1 MLKRFMIWL
10 LHRLQKV
17 LSIFSG
23 RRNGTRPTV
32 STQQETDRALSVRQT
47 EPLSLSHFALP
58 DPADAPSFSTGY
70 EPDVSPQPGPDS
82 VMHEIPL
89 VFQNTPIEPAVS
101 AEVSLLL
108 MTADYSSVE
117 IQDASQLPE
126 IHDLLP
132 ATEPEEPAE
141 WPPVELLPAEF
152 SPAELSVE
160 TEPPLEKAEPPIEI
174 NEPVAADSPQPA
186 KLPEQAILFSFE
198 ITESEVP
205 DCEAAQP
212 NRAET
217 VSQPA
222 ASSDEMAYQAAEI
235 KPQSSGSALSI
246 ADSSSLLAEPPAELS
261 LPEGPLRADPS
272 AVDPMESEV
281 KPPAQISI
289 VIEETYEEPVTPAD
303 LAPAI
308 EEPPAEPLLTAKQPT
323 EQPVKKGVVKLL
335 FIAKPGNFHGYIAPD
350 DGSKDILFHQKYINA
365 DIFEHL
371 ERGTP
376 VTATVKC
383 MEGKA
388 YATRVSLLSPPST
401 D

>member
-1 MLKRFMIWL
+1 MLKRFMTWL

-23 RRNGTRPTV
+23 RRSGIRPSV
-32 STQQETDRALSVRQT
+32 STQKETDRSSAVRPT
-47 EPLSLSHFALP
+47 EPLSLNHFALP
-58 DPADAPSFSTGY
+58 NPADAASSTGY
-70 EPDVSPQPGPDS
+70 EPDVLPQPGPDS

-89 VFQNTPIEPAVS
+89 VFQNMPIETAVS

-132 ATEPEEPAE
+132 AMEPEEPVE
-141 WPPVELLPAEF
+141 WP
-152 SPAELSVE
+152 VE
-160 TEPPLEKAEPPIEI
+160 TEPLLEKAEPPVEK
-174 NEPVAADSPQPA
+174 NELVAASAPQPA
-186 KLPEQAILFSFE
+186 KLPEQAILFSFD

-205 DCEAAQP
+205 ACEAIAPP

-217 VSQPA
+217 VPKPA
-222 ASSDEMAYQAAEI
+222 AQPDEMAYQSAKIREL
-235 KPQSSGSALSI
+235 SSGLALSV
-246 ADSSSLLAEPPAELS
+246 ADSSPLLAEPPAELS
-261 LPEGPLRADPS
+261 LPEDPMRADPS
-272 AVDPMESEV
+272 AADPMENEI
-281 KPPAQISI
+281 KAPAQISI
-289 VIEETYEEPVTPAD
+289 EIEETHEEAVTPAD

-308 EEPPAEPLLTAKQPT
+308 EAPAEPLPTA
-323 EQPVKKGVVKLL
+323 EQPVKKGIVKLL
-335 FIAKPGNFHGYIAPD
+335 FTAKPGNFHGYIAPD
-350 DGSKDILFHQKYINA
+350 DGSKDILFHQKYVNA

-388 YATRVSLLSPPST
+388 YATGVNLREGESSEQ
-401 D
+401 

>member
-1 MLKRFMIWL
+1 MLKRFMTWL

-23 RRNGTRPTV
+23 RRTRPSV
-32 STQQETDRALSVRQT
+32 PAQQETDRPSPDRPT
-47 EPLSLSHFALP
+47 EPLSLNHFALP
-58 DPADAPSFSTGY
+58 KPADAFSTGY
-70 EPDVSPQPGPDS
+70 EPDGLSQLGPDS

-89 VFQNTPIEPAVS
+89 VFQNMPIETAVS
-101 AEVSLLL
+101 AEVPLLL

-132 ATEPEEPAE
+132 ATEPEEPVE
-141 WPPVELLPAEF
+141 WP
-152 SPAELSVE
+152 VE
-160 TEPPLEKAEPPIEI
+160 TEPLLEKAEPPVVEK

-186 KLPEQAILFSFE
+186 KLPEQAILFSFD

-205 DCEAAQP
+205 ACEAIAPP

-217 VSQPA
+217 VSKPVTQP
-222 ASSDEMAYQAAEI
+222 DEMAYQTAEI
-235 KPQSSGSALSI
+235 RELLSGLALSV
-246 ADSSSLLAEPPAELS
+246 ADSSPLLAEPPAEPS
-261 LPEGPLRADPS
+261 LPEDPMRADPS
-272 AVDPMESEV
+272 AADPMENEI
-281 KPPAQISI
+281 KAPAQISI
-289 VIEETYEEPVTPAD
+289 EIEETYEEVVTPAD

-308 EEPPAEPLLTAKQPT
+308 EAPAEPLPT
-323 EQPVKKGVVKLL
+323 VEQPVKKGVVKLL
-335 FIAKPGNFHGYIAPD
+335 FTAKPGNFHGYIAPD

-388 YATRVSLLSPPST
+388 YATGVNLREGESSEQ
-401 D
+401 